1 MSEFSEAIKEEIKK
15 SGQTLL
21 YLSDASGL
29 SLDHISKMRQG
40 KRLPQDTEK
49 VRKLIMALQCSEKVT
64 RNLFSLYK
72 IERMGSEEWSCMQE
86 IKKILESTNSFL
98 EPGGENE
105 KKSSGKTREECR
117 KQDIH
122 VLHSRTEVLAFLEK
136 MLPQC
141 GNVLRMSTE
150 EVPEAVVELLALY
163 LNRNRIRCEHL
174 FSLKTIRE
182 QGGSLYNLQ
191 YINRIMPLIRSGKE
205 YVPCYD
211 YEEIGNAFF
220 PNWLISAHWAIGLQR
235 NMESGLIIW
244 EAAKISYLQKLY
256 ESKKK
261 NTRHLLRFFAD
272 VNEWGEWV
280 SENRRQYLCEMEK
293 SNLRPQD
300 VKNYYMEYNP
310 CILRMLTEELLSR
323 HLLPGEAE
331 KSMLIGLWKMRK
343 SQMDQERAVRFFTRE
358 GLEYFA
364 RTGVLSEIPEQLYT
378 PVTIPERITLLEN
391 FLEWMKEPDS
401 GIYMIDERQ
410 FNFPEGTFVYS
421 TVSLVH
427 NELTLYLGREGAN
440 YCSIFEQGVSEELN
454 RFCHM
459 MEDGE
464 MICTL
469 EEGEK
474 QVLEV
479 IEKLRAQIN

>member
-49 VRKLIMALQCSEKVT
+49 VRKLILALQCSEKVAS
-64 RNLFSLYK
+64 NLLSLYK

-86 IKKILESTNSFL
+86 IKKVLESTNSFL
-98 EPGGENE
+98 ETGGKYRQNHS
-105 KKSSGKTREECR
+105 KKAEEESLKR
-117 KQDIH
+117 DIH
-122 VLHSRTEVLAFLEK
+122 VLRSRTEVLAFLEK

-141 GNVLRMSTE
+141 GSVLRMSTE

-163 LNRNRIRCEHL
+163 LNRTGIRCEHL

-191 YINRIMPLIRSGKE
+191 YVNRIMPLIRSGKE
-205 YVPCYD
+205 YDPCYD
-211 YEEIGNAFF
+211 YEEIGNAFL
-220 PNWLISAHWAIGLQR
+220 PNWLISDHWAIGLQR
-235 NMESGLIIW
+235 NMESGLIVW
-244 EAAKISYLQKLY
+244 DPAKLEYLQKLY

-261 NTRHLLRFFAD
+261 NTRHLLRYFAD

-280 SENRRQYLCEMEK
+280 SENRKQYLCEMEK

-310 CILRMLTEELLSR
+310 CILRMLTEELLNR

-331 KSMLIGLWKMRK
+331 KTMLIGLWKMRRY
-343 SQMDQERAVRFFTRE
+343 QMDQERAVRFFTRK
-358 GLEYFA
+358 GLEHFA
-364 RTGVLSEIPEQLYT
+364 STGVLSEIPEQLYT
-378 PVTIPERITLLEN
+378 PVTIPERIELLEN
-391 FLEWMKEPDS
+391 FLEWMKKPEA
-401 GIYMIDERQ
+401 GIYLIDESQ
-410 FNFPEGTFVYS
+410 FDFPKGTFVYS

-427 NELTLYLGREGAN
+427 NELTLYLGREDAN

-464 MICTL
+464 MICSL

-479 IEKLRAQIN
+479 IEKLRSQIN